1 MMMTIVTNPGQCNQV
16 TPKLL
21 FVGIVFV
28 LPGLGCIA
36 ASDRVGLVAC
46 PLRTRSLEPVQWHL
60 QRFSRGNKSLRVADP
75 LEVKFG
81 HRSSI

>member
-1 MMMTIVTNPGQCNQV
+1 MNWISSLNVVLSQHECGSLEIQNMMMTIVTNPRQCNQV

-36 ASDRVGLVAC
+36 ASDRV
-46 PLRTRSLEPVQWHL
+46 SKLEL
-60 QRFSRGNKSLRVADP
+60 
-75 LEVKFG
+75 
-81 HRSSI
+81 